1 MFACRHIALTQF
13 RNYQFES
20 LNFNENIIGIYG
32 QNGSGKTNL
41 LDAIYY
47 LCFTKSSF
55 NRPDAQSVRDGF
67 TGFRIEGKFERGGEE
82 HQLVC
87 ILRENNRK
95 EFLADAESYARF
107 SEHIGK
113 YPCVMIAPD
122 DVSLI
127 TEGSEERRKFI
138 DTLLSQLQHD
148 YLEQLIAYNK
158 ILQQRNGFLKF
169 AAERNSYDE
178 QLLEILNSQ
187 LIEKGNFIFKQRQ
200 QFLNE
205 FLPKVL
211 VQYMLIAEKDDKL
224 SLAYESQLNNN
235 MFEELLHQN
244 LQRDLYLQR
253 TGIGIHK
260 DDMVIELQQTAFK
273 NIASQGQRKSLLFA
287 LKLAAFETLKNKKG
301 FAPILLLDDV
311 FEKLDEKRMENL
323 LDYVC
328 VQSGAQVFITDTH
341 KDRLQQ
347 SFVKIGKGYDL
358 IGL

>member
-1 MFACRHIALTQF
+1 MLACRHIALTQF

-20 LNFNENIIGIYG
+20 FNFNENIIGIYG

-55 NRPDAQSVRDGF
+55 NRPDAQSVKDGF
-67 TGFRIEGKFERGGEE
+67 AGFRIEGKFENGSEE

-113 YPCVMIAPD
+113 FPCVMIAPD

-158 ILQQRNGFLKF
+158 ILQQRNSFLKF

-187 LIEKGNFIFKQRQ
+187 LIEKGNFIFERRQ

-211 VQYMLIAEKDDKL
+211 AQYMLIAEKDDKL

-235 MFEELLHQN
+235 TFEELLHQN

-253 TGIGIHK
+253 TGAGIHK

-311 FEKLDEKRMENL
+311 FEKLDEKRMQNL
-323 LDYVC
+323 LQYVC
-328 VQSGAQVFITDTH
+328 VESGAQVFITDTH
-341 KDRLQQ
+341 KERLQQ

>member
-13 RNYQFES
+13 RNYRFES
-20 LNFNENIIGIYG
+20 FNFNENIIGIYG

-55 NRPDAQSVRDGF
+55 NRPDAQSVKDGF
-67 TGFRIEGKFERGGEE
+67 AGFRIDGRFEKNKEE
-82 HQLVC
+82 HKLVC

-95 EFLADAESYARF
+95 EFLADEESYTRF

-158 ILQQRNGFLKF
+158 ILQQRNSFLKF
-169 AAERNSYDE
+169 AAERNNYDE

-187 LIEKGNFIFKQRQ
+187 LLEKGNFIYERRQ

-205 FLPKVL
+205 FLPQVL
-211 VQYMLIAEKDDKL
+211 AQYISIADKDDKL
-224 SLAYESQLNNN
+224 SLEYESQLNNN
-235 MFEELLHQN
+235 TFEELLQQN

-253 TGIGIHK
+253 TGTGIHK
-260 DDMVIELQQTAFK
+260 DDMVIELKQTTFK

-287 LKLAAFETLKNKKG
+287 FKLAAFETLKTIKG

-323 LDYVC
+323 LQYVC

-347 SFVKIGKGYDL
+347 SFIKIGKGYNL